1 MKEKCVGRGKMKMK
15 QGGELTKGIQF
26 TISMLTGERRCKKM
40 GHGGMVGRGPD
51 FDTGRRG

>member
-40 GHGGMVGRGPD
+40 GHGGMVGRGSD